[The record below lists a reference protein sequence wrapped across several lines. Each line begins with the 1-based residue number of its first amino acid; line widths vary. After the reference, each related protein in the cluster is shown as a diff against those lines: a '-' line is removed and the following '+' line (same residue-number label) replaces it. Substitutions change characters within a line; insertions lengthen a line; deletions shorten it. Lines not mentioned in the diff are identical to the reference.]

1 MDELASPRLRPRGSA
16 CAAASSR
23 NARVDTAAASSNAAS
38 SASGATSAAA
48 PPDNKR
54 RRRCNPLGVSAYQ
67 EKHLPVTH
75 TNFMLNETG
84 WRADREEL
92 VRRHDLG
99 RTASNASWESID
111 VEIDE
116 DGEMHEMD
124 ADMDTETPRRKLGP
138 GLSFA
143 RRGDIHLLFVNTF
156 GSPPEDSWGGRDGV
170 AALIRH
176 RLDIPS
182 DSYRM
187 VFRALE
193 DIAACEKANTVY
205 DPSGDAA
212 FSGRK
217 ALVSR
222 FLSRGGGFCPP
233 RVIARG
239 QVVIRTP
246 HWRNKRGAAYTS
258 FVLLF
263 FRWKFLPFAPRR
275 RPKRA
280 DFFPRARP
288 HGKQSRNT
296 RAWPVHRPK
305 QDPRVRTSKMD
316 RPKATARPIRS
327 ACRLSQCGPISDN
340 SDSGPI

>member
-1 MDELASPRLRPRGSA
+1 MRRPGCGPEARHARPPRPEMHGSTRLPPRRTQRAARAARRARRRPPTTRGDAVVIRLASARTKRNTCL
-16 CAAASSR
+16 SR
-23 NARVDTAAASSNAAS
+23 TRTSCSTRQAGAPIEKSWCVDTISGEPLRMPLGNRLMLRSTRTARCTRWTRTWTRRRRDAS
-38 SASGATSAAA
+38 SARDCRSRGAAIFT
-48 PPDNKR
+48 
-54 RRRCNPLGVSAYQ
+54 C
-67 EKHLPVTH
+67 
-75 TNFMLNETG
+75 
-84 WRADREEL
+84 
-92 VRRHDLG
+92 
-99 RTASNASWESID
+99 
-111 VEIDE
+111 
-116 DGEMHEMD
+116 
-124 ADMDTETPRRKLGP
+124 
-138 GLSFA
+138 
-143 RRGDIHLLFVNTF
+143 LFVNTF